1 MGSERIPV
9 DRYTDPAFLKLEDDH
24 IWSKTWLLAGAA
36 CDVAEPGDF
45 FVFDNLRESILVTRA
60 EDGVVRAFYNVCQH
74 RGNQLKGS
82 GCGKSPYFSCGFHG
96 WEYHLNGCIKHI
108 PEAHDFPQGVP
119 EESLRLKE
127 LKCDTWG
134 GFIWVSMDP
143 DIEPLIDYLGVIPE
157 HLAPYELE
165 SMVLVSDET
174 IEWNCNWK
182 TSVDI
187 FSETYHVRGV
197 HPESEY
203 VADDVNVQVDLYG
216 PHTRFIAPMYIPS
229 PRKIG
234 EDKALNEIMIGY
246 LQSEGFPVDSFE
258 GDVITLRSA
267 VAAHK
272 RSMTSENGLDFSKLT
287 DDQLTADYHYN
298 IFPNVTFN
306 LFGEQM
312 WMFRHRPHP
321 TDPDKM
327 YFDRM
332 IFNRVPKGDV
342 TAGANAGA
350 VDMFVEL
357 GDATVEGRPRAPVLS
372 LWRAVIG
379 AATRPGRVVSGG
391 RAKRTPFARH
401 GRTLDFPSRAAHPQ
415 FPPLVGALH
424 GALSACAQGTA
435 ALQRLLR
442 EEIGG
447 ARRDRTADLNT
458 ASAKATSHN
467 HSQRTT
473 KLH

>member
-1 MGSERIPV
+1 MNLIGPLPHLRKLTDMDTLADFTFTPTTKAPEPDLGLERIPV
-9 DRYTDPAFLKLEDDH
+9 DRYTEPAFLKLEDER
-24 IWSKTWLLAGAA
+24 IWSKTWLLAGAS
-36 CDVAEPGDF
+36 CDVSKPGDF

-60 EDGVVRAFYNVCQH
+60 EDGIVRAFYNVCQH

-82 GCGKSPYFSCGFHG
+82 GCGNSPHLSCGFHG
-96 WEYHLNGCIKHI
+96 WQYHLDGAIKAI

-119 EESLRLKE
+119 AESLSLRE
-127 LKCDTWG
+127 IRCEAWG
-134 GFIWVSMDP
+134 GFIWISMDP
-143 DIEPLIDYLGVIPE
+143 DIEPLLDYLGVVPE
-157 HLAPYELE
+157 HLAPYEME

-174 IEWNCNWK
+174 VEWHCNWK

-216 PHTRFIAPMYIPS
+216 AHSRFIAPMYVPS

-234 EDKALNEIMIGY
+234 QEKALNQTMVEY
-246 LQSEGFPVDSFE
+246 LKSEGFPIDAFE
-258 GDVITLRSA
+258 GDVTTLRGA

-272 RSMTSENGLDFSKLT
+272 RSMTNESGLDFSKLT

-298 IFPNVTFN
+298 VFPNVTFN

-321 TDPDKM
+321 TDPDRM

-332 IFNRVPKGDV
+332 IFNRVPKGEA
-342 TAGANAGA
+342 TAATKAGA

-357 GDATVEGRPRAPVLS
+357 GDFNVDERPEHVFYRYGEKSSGLLLDQDASCLAGVQKGLHSRGMQGLWISHHERRIRNFHYWWEKYLEG
-372 LWRAVIG
+372 
-379 AATRPGRVVSGG
+379 
-391 RAKRTPFARH
+391 
-401 GRTLDFPSRAAHPQ
+401 
-415 FPPLVGALH
+415 
-424 GALSACAQGTA
+424 
-435 ALQRLLR
+435 
-442 EEIGG
+442 
-447 ARRDRTADLNT
+447 
-458 ASAKATSHN
+458 
-467 HSQRTT
+467 
-473 KLH
+473 

>member
-1 MGSERIPV
+1 MNELTDFVFTPKDKAPEPELGVERIPV
-9 DRYTDPAFLKLEDDH
+9 DRYTDPAFLKSEDER
-24 IWSKTWLLAGAA
+24 IWSKTWLLAGAV
-36 CDVAEPGDF
+36 CDVAEPGEF
-45 FVFDNLRESILVTRA
+45 FVFENLRESILVTCA
-60 EDGVVRAFYNVCQH
+60 DDGIIRAFYNVCQH
-74 RGNQLKGS
+74 RGNQLKAA
-82 GCGKSPYFSCGFHG
+82 GCGYSPHLSCGFHG
-96 WEYHLNGCIKHI
+96 WEYNLDGSVKNI

-119 EESLRLKE
+119 AEELRLRE
-127 LKCDTWG
+127 LRCETWG
-134 GFIWVSMDP
+134 GFVWVSMDL
-143 DIEPLIDYLGVIPE
+143 DIEPLMDYLGIVPE
-157 HLAPYELE
+157 HLDPYEFE
-165 SMVLVSDET
+165 AMVLVSDET

-203 VADDVNVQVDLYG
+203 IADDVNVQMDLYG

-229 PRKIG
+229 PRKIAN
-234 EDKALNEIMIGY
+234 DKALNETMVDY
-246 LQSEGFPVDSFE
+246 LKSEGFPVDAFE
-258 GDVITLRSA
+258 GDVTTLRGA

-272 RSMTSENGLDFSKLT
+272 RAMTNEHGLDFSRLT

-357 GDATVEGRPRAPVLS
+357 GDVRVDGRPEHVFYRYGEKSSGLLLDQDASCLAGVQKGLHS
-372 LWRAVIG
+372 RGMKGLWISHHERRIRNFHHWWEKYMADGKVN
-379 AATRPGRVVSGG
+379 
-391 RAKRTPFARH
+391 
-401 GRTLDFPSRAAHPQ
+401 
-415 FPPLVGALH
+415 
-424 GALSACAQGTA
+424 AQ
-435 ALQRLLR
+435 
-442 EEIGG
+442 
-447 ARRDRTADLNT
+447 
-458 ASAKATSHN
+458 
-467 HSQRTT
+467 
-473 KLH
+473 